1 MRALAEFIMRGRA
14 QACIVALLG
23 NIFPLISPAAI
34 GLVTLRKGS
43 IEGVIVAMWAVL
55 PLIGTFYLSEGNQ
68 LLTLVSVAALFM
80 MVVSANVLSVTV
92 SWQLTMLVS
101 VVVGIVTSIGFG
113 WLFTAAID
121 QFVQDVGDV
130 FTQIAD
136 EQEMQQT
143 PFIPGRQFILGLM
156 AWMLTLS
163 AIASLLVSRWWQAL
177 LYNPGGFQQEFHGLR
192 LDSRFALALL
202 AAVIA
207 GLYLPSEYK
216 PWLQLLSVPLL
227 ICGLALI
234 HHSVKFLNLGGQ
246 WLGLLYFGLVFTG
259 SFTAILLVSLGFADS
274 ILNLRS
280 RLAAFKNR

>member
-23 NIFPLISPAAI
+23 NIFPFISPAAI

-68 LLTLVSVAALFM
+68 LLTLVSAAALFM
-80 MVVSANVLSVTV
+80 MVVLANVLSVTV

-101 VVVGIVTSIGFG
+101 VVVGIGAAIGFG
-113 WLFTAAID
+113 WLFAAAID

-163 AIASLLVSRWWQAL
+163 ALASLLVSRWWQSL
-177 LYNPGGFQQEFHGLR
+177 LYNPGGFQQEFHSLR
-192 LDSRFALALL
+192 LDSRFALMLL

-259 SFTAILLVSLGFADS
+259 SSTAILLVSLGFADS
-274 ILNLRS
+274 IMNLRS
-280 RLAAFKNR
+280 RIAAFKNR